1 MQHSFLARA
10 LSRVEAVSLLERLG
24 RSRELDRLLDH
35 LAIWADELAMLGV
48 GMTHSLRQRDGALM
62 LEMDLSGSGRTLC
75 CSIQLDSIDCVYI
88 LRERVR
94 DYHALSA
101 RALMPVL
108 RERLRDW
115 LGSAPHAGALARVG
129 T

>member
-10 LSRVEAVSLLERLG
+10 LSRIEAVSLLEKLG

-35 LAIWADELAMLGV
+35 LEAWADELADLGI
-48 GMTHSLRQRDGALM
+48 GITHSLKQRDGALM
-62 LEMDLSGSGRTLC
+62 LEMDLSGGGRTWC
-75 CSIQLDSIDCVYI
+75 CSSQLDSIDCVYI
-88 LRERVR
+88 VRERVR

-101 RALMPVL
+101 GALMPVL

-115 LGSAPHAGALARVG
+115 LGGASQAGALARAG
-129 T
+129 